1 MADYT
6 PYQQNIIKRYYENQG
21 DISLQ
26 RLAELATDLFLSTG
40 KKRENC
46 WKRAVAAM
54 EKLNVPQARIE
65 HILAK
70 DDPALLAQLV
80 KELGGGK

>member
-26 RLAELATDLFLSTG
+26 RLAELATDLYLSTG
-40 KKRENC
+40 KKREAC
-46 WKRAVAAM
+46 WKRAVTAM
-54 EKLNVPQARIE
+54 EKLNVPQARID